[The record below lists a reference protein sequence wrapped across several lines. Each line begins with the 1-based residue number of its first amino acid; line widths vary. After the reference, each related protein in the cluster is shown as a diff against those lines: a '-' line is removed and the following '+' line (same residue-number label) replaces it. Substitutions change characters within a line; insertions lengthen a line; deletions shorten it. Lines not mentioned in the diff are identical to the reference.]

1 MGLFK
6 DALRDS
12 ESIFLNPI
20 ALDYDYQPKLVP
32 YRENHQ
38 KYMASSIKPLFQNR
52 NGKNLFIFGQPG
64 VGKTTSSRH
73 VLRELEEY
81 EDSIYLIYINCW
93 KFDTSFKIVN
103 EICDQINYKFTHNKR
118 TDELMKVIESYFNKK
133 SSVIVL
139 DEVDKLK
146 DFDAIYSVL
155 EGIHR
160 KTIFLITNGKDWL
173 INLDQ
178 RLRSRLNAEDLEFK
192 PYNKEETFG
201 ILNERLE
208 FAFVPNSFDKDAFN
222 LIAEKCYEIGDI
234 RMGLFLLKEAGEF
247 AEQGSSKKI
256 TIDHAKY
263 VIEKLKDF
271 KIRDAEKLEREEIE
285 ILRII
290 KENSGKKIKEIYEVY
305 KNNGGDK
312 SYSTFHRKINEL
324 KSNNL
329 VETEEKNLGEG
340 GKSYIVNYI
349 KKLDEF

>member
-6 DALRDS
+6 DVLKDS

-20 ALDYDYQPKLVP
+20 SLDYDYQPKLVP

-38 KYMASSIKPLFQNR
+38 NYMASSIKPLFQNR

-64 VGKTTSSRH
+64 IGKTVSTRH

-93 KFDTSFKIVN
+93 KFDTSFRVVN

-146 DFDAIYSVL
+146 DFDALYSIL

-160 KTIFLITNGKDWL
+160 KTMFLITNGKDWL

-201 ILNERLE
+201 ILNQRLD
-208 FAFVPNSFDKDAFN
+208 FAFVPGSFDKDAFN

-234 RMGLFLLKEAGEF
+234 RTGLFLLKESGEL
-247 AEQGSSKKI
+247 AEQESSKKV
-256 TIDHAKY
+256 TIDHSNS
-263 VIEKLKDF
+263 VIDKLKNF
-271 KIRDAEKLEREEIE
+271 KIRNANELEEEEIE
-285 ILRII
+285 IFNII
-290 KENSGKKIKEIYEVY
+290 KENSGRKIKEIYDIY

-312 SYSTFHRKINEL
+312 AYSTFHRKINDL
-324 KSNNL
+324 KANKL
-329 VETEEKNLGEG
+329 IETEENSLGEG
-340 GKSYIVNYI
+340 GKSYTVKYI